1 MAAKAKATRE
11 QLEALERELAAHGI
25 RPRVPAH
32 PLQERPSDA
41 LRDALANGLGI
52 GTTKEAAGFLAGR
65 CGCSDRA
72 TREWL
77 RNSRKMNRDQVALA
91 LDALADGI
99 LSARRA
105 DGPYAE
111 EIANAEQDAI
121 LNELYQASFE
131 TPEERAGRYA
141 FELLFMGM
149 AEADRA
155 KVLELEAMRAITL
168 LGTDSL
174 EALLDLLESMGACGA
189 QFTKVRLRD
198 AEKPGNAKLAAAWAD
213 CVLRHAEELKEWAD
227 RRRKEPDEPLPP
239 LPPLPF

>member
-77 RNSRKMNRDQVALA
+77 RDSRKMNRDQVALA
-91 LDALADGI
+91 LDALTNGI
-99 LSARRA
+99 LDARWT

-111 EIANAEQDAI
+111 EIAYAEQDAI
-121 LNELYQASFE
+121 LNGLYQTSFE
-131 TPEERAGRYA
+131 TPEELAGRYA

-155 KVLELEAMRAITL
+155 KVLELEAIRAITL

-174 EALLDLLESMGACGA
+174 EALLDLLESLGACGP

-213 CVLRHAEELKEWAD
+213 CILRHAEELKEWAD
-227 RRRKEPDEPLPP
+227 RQRKEPDEPLPP
-239 LPPLPF
+239 LPPFPF

>member
-52 GTTKEAAGFLAGR
+52 GTTKEAAGFLARR

-77 RNSRKMNRDQVALA
+77 RDSREMNRDQVALA
-91 LDALADGI
+91 LDALANGI
-99 LSARRA
+99 LDAPWV
-105 DGPYAE
+105 DGPYAK
-111 EIANAEQDAI
+111 EIAIAEQDAS
-121 LNELYQASFE
+121 LNELYPVSYE

-149 AEADRA
+149 ADADRA

-174 EALLDLLESMGACGA
+174 EALLDLLKSLGAG
-189 QFTKVRLRD
+189 TTPLNKLGLRD

-213 CVLRHAEELKEWAD
+213 CVFLHAKGLKKWAD
-227 RRRKEPDEPLPP
+227 RQRKEPDEPLP
-239 LPPLPF
+239 L

>member
-91 LDALADGI
+91 LDALTNGI

-213 CVLRHAEELKEWAD
+213 CVFRRAEELKEWAD
-227 RRRKEPDEPLPP
+227 RRRKEPDEPLP
-239 LPPLPF
+239 F